1 MFCGDVKSFYV
12 GGKAFSGD
20 GKYFYGGGKCICTG
34 VKCFCAA
41 VKCFC
46 AGIKCFPAATILLPI
61 SHLRYYA
68 ARNVVSR
75 DVGVA
80 PTEWIN
86 DFHGN
91 SKTVRGES

>member
-1 MFCGDVKSFYV
+1 MFC
-12 GGKAFSGD
+12 
-20 GKYFYGGGKCICTG
+20 GGGKCIYRDGKCFPVAVKCVCAG
-34 VKCFCAA
+34 VKYFPAA

-46 AGIKCFPAATILLPI
+46 AGIKCFPTATILLPI

-86 DFHGN
+86 DFHDN
-91 SKTVRGES
+91 CKTLRGES